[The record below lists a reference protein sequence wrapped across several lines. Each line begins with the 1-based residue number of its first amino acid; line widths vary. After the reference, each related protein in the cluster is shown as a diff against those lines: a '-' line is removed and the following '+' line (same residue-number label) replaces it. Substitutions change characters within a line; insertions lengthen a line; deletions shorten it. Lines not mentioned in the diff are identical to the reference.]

1 MVRIAISPGAFD
13 AIVARLWRN
22 RPFHVASNGE
32 RCRTCERLGISG
44 EKQRQAVAKFIIRLA
59 GEDNSLD
66 AAALRTGRSWPWE
79 VSHIPPPFPPARI
92 PHRTPPLSEKKSPSA
107 GER

>member
-1 MVRIAISPGAFD
+1 MPIRRYLGEGGVFSPKTISEMSRA
-13 AIVARLWRN
+13 L
-22 RPFHVASNGE
+22 GE
-32 RCRTCERLGISG
+32 TCERLGISG